1 MSRLLLVSALCGIVF
16 ASSVAIADDSDVDD
30 SKAPQVPALLQK
42 LRIDDRFSEAELQN
56 VTEALADARRLPQL
70 IVQEQKAPERTE
82 TWTRYSRRIADSRIR
97 EGVALLQDQRDVLER
112 AENQFGVPQ
121 IGRASCRES
130 VCQSV

>member
-16 ASSVAIADDSDVDD
+16 ASSVAIADDSDVDY

-56 VTEALADARRLPQL
+56 VTAALADARRLPQL

-82 TWTRYSRRIADSRIR
+82 TWRSEERRVGK
-97 EGVALLQDQRDVLER
+97 EGVSTCRDR
-112 AENQFGVPQ
+112 G
-121 IGRASCRES
+121 S
-130 VCQSV
+130 